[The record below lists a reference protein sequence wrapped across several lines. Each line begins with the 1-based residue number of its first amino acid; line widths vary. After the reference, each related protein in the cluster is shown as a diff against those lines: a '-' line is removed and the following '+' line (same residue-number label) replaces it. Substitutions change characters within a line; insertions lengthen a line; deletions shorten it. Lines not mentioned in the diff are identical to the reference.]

1 MSLLALLPTALSP
14 DGPDEGSRRLW
25 KAWSTLAGVG
35 AGMATRTLVTK
46 AWEAR
51 TGEPPPA
58 NPADP
63 AVRWPQ
69 ALAWSAGLGVGI
81 GVARTVAQRGAA
93 RAWTAATGTAPP
105 GLASVDTDGGGR

>member
-1 MSLLALLPTALSP
+1 MSLLSLLPTALSP
-14 DGPDEGSRRLW
+14 DEHDDGGRRLW

-35 AGMATRTLVTK
+35 AGMATRVLVTK
-46 AWEAR
+46 TWEAR
-51 TGEPPPA
+51 TGEAPPA

-81 GVARTVAQRGAA
+81 GVARTIAQRGAA
-93 RAWTAATGTAPP
+93 RAWTAATGTPPP
-105 GLASVDTDGGGR
+105 GLTSAGSGGGGR

>member
-1 MSLLALLPTALSP
+1 MSPLPFLPTALSP
-14 DGPDEGSRRLW
+14 EDHDDGGQRLW

-35 AGMATRTLVTK
+35 AGMATRMLVTK
-46 AWEAR
+46 AWETR

-63 AVRWPQ
+63 AVRWSQ

-93 RAWTAATGTAPP
+93 RAWTAATGTTPP
-105 GLASVDTDGGGR
+105 GLGDGGKG

>member
-1 MSLLALLPTALSP
+1 MSLLALLPFTLSP
-14 DGPDEGSRRLW
+14 DERDDGGQGLW

-35 AGMATRTLVTK
+35 AGMATRMLVTK

-51 TGEPPPA
+51 TGAPPPA

-63 AVRWPQ
+63 NVRWPQ

-81 GVARTVAQRGAA
+81 GVARTIAQRGAA
-93 RAWTAATGTAPP
+93 RAWTAATGAPPP
-105 GLASVDTDGGGR
+105 GLAADDGRTG

>member
-1 MSLLALLPTALSP
+1 MSRLLLSIPTLLTQGDDDA
-14 DGPDEGSRRLW
+14 GRRRLW
-25 KAWSTLAGVG
+25 KLWSTAAGVG
-35 AGMATRTLVTK
+35 AGMATRMLVTK

-51 TGEPPPA
+51 TGEAPPA

-93 RAWTAATGTAPP
+93 RVWTEATGSPPP
-105 GLASVDTDGGGR
+105 GLAPTRGGSA